1 MVSGS
6 PGVKDP
12 AARKVRSATDD
23 SKARMM
29 VDHGL
34 EIFLEN
40 WYNGGLW
47 KR

>member
-1 MVSGS
+1 MSGS
-6 PGVKDP
+6 PGIKDP
-12 AARKVRSATDD
+12 ASRKVQRATDD

-40 WYNGGLW
+40 WYNRGLW